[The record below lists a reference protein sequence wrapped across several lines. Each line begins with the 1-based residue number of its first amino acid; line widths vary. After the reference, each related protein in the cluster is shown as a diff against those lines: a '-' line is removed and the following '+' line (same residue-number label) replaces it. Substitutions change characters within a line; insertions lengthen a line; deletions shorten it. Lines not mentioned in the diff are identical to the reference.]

1 MKHCAYRY
9 CKWWNKNKEIY
20 IFACLIF
27 YWWRTCFFILI
38 TTSFIFLRFMNTYF
52 KRSFIKRQAS
62 GTTSDNE
69 WHNEWQRMTTS
80 GTTRDNEWQRVT
92 TSGTTSDNERQRV
105 TTSGTT
111 SDNEWQRVVQ
121 RMTTSDRKVDSKG
134 IATFSNLH

>member
-38 TTSFIFLRFMNTYF
+38 TTSFIFLRFMNTHF

-62 GTTSDNE
+62 GTASDNE
-69 WHNEWQRMTTS
+69 WYNEWQRMTTS
-80 GTTRDNEWQRVT
+80 GTTRDSEWQRVT

-105 TTSGTT
+105 VRRIRT
-111 SDNEWQRVVQ
+111 SDNKWNNDWQQ
-121 RMTTSDRKVDSKG
+121 RYGDVFKPILIIGFCFTS
-134 IATFSNLH
+134 F